1 MDRNHLLGIGCG
13 VLAGALW
20 GLVFLAP
27 NLTPDFT
34 AFEISAGRYLAYGAM
49 ALALVAPRWSALRT
63 KLTRDDW
70 LALAWL
76 SLAGNIVYYIFL
88 ATAVQ
93 MAGPAPA
100 ALIVGLLPVVISLIG
115 TRDEGAVSVTKLAPS
130 LVLAVAGVGLISAS
144 SLARDGLQGNWQ
156 QQTAGL
162 ICAVG
167 ALACWTLFA
176 VGNAR
181 RIARLPHVSSHDWS
195 LLLGVVTGAQALLL
209 TPAFLLSPQFHDTE
223 AWLRLGMISC
233 AIALLASVAGNAL
246 WNSAS
251 RRLPLTMTGQM
262 VIFETLFALLY
273 GFLWE
278 QRLPTVLELAAIMAL
293 VLAVLW
299 CVTRYRM
306 PRPHE

>member
-1 MDRNHLLGIGCG
+1 MDRNHLLGIGFG

-49 ALALVAPRWSALRT
+49 ALVLIAPRWGALRA

-93 MAGPAPA
+93 LAGPAPA
-100 ALIVGLLPVVISLIG
+100 ALIVGLLPVVISLVG
-115 TRDEGAVSVTKLAPS
+115 TREEGAVSVAKLAPS
-130 LVLAVAGVGLISAS
+130 LVLAVAGVALISAS
-144 SLARDGLQGNWQ
+144 SFARDGLQGNWQ
-156 QQTAGL
+156 ALAAGL

-167 ALACWTLFA
+167 ALVCWALFA
-176 VGNAR
+176 IGNAR
-181 RIARLPHVSSHDWS
+181 RMARLPQVSSHDWS

-209 TPAFLLSPQFHDTE
+209 TPAFLLSPQPHDME
-223 AWLRLGMISC
+223 AWLRLGVISC
-233 AIALLASVAGNAL
+233 AIALLASIAGNAL

-278 QRLPTVLELAAIMAL
+278 QRLPAALELAAILAL

-299 CVTRYRM
+299 CVSSHRM

>member
-1 MDRNHLLGIGCG
+1 MDRNHLLGIGAG

-27 NLTPDFT
+27 NLTPDFS
-34 AFEISAGRYLAYGAM
+34 ALEISAGRYLAYGAM
-49 ALALVAPRWSALRT
+49 ALTLIAPRWRAVRA
-63 KLTRDDW
+63 KLTRADW
-70 LALAWL
+70 MALVWL

-100 ALIVGLLPVVISLIG
+100 ALIVGLLPVAISLIG
-115 TRDEGAVSVTKLAPS
+115 TREEGAVSAVKLAPS
-130 LVLAVAGVGLISAS
+130 LVLAVVGVALISAS
-144 SLARDGLQGNWQ
+144 SLAQGGLAGNWQ
-156 QQTAGL
+156 SQVIGL

-167 ALACWTLFA
+167 ALGCWTLFA

-181 RIARLPHVSSHDWS
+181 CIARLPHVSSHDWS
-195 LLLGVVTGAQALLL
+195 LLLGVVTGAEALLM
-209 TPAFLLSPQFHDTE
+209 TPAFLFSSHDTE
-223 AWLRLGMISC
+223 AWLRLIMISC
-233 AIALLASVAGNAL
+233 AIALLASIAGNAL

-273 GFLWE
+273 GFFWE
-278 QRLPTVLELAAIMAL
+278 QRLPTALELAAIAAL
-293 VLAVLW
+293 VTAVLW
-299 CVTRYRM
+299 CVSSHRM
-306 PRPHE
+306 PKPHE

>member
-1 MDRNHLLGIGCG
+1 MDRDHLLGIGFG

-27 NLTPDFT
+27 NLTPDFS
-34 AFEISAGRYLAYGAM
+34 AFEISAGRYLAYGVM
-49 ALALVAPRWSALRT
+49 ALALIAPRWRALRA

-76 SLAGNIVYYIFL
+76 SLAGNIIYYIFL

-93 MAGPAPA
+93 LAGPAPA
-100 ALIVGLLPVVISLIG
+100 ALIVGLLPVAISLIG
-115 TRDEGAVSVTKLAPS
+115 TRDEGAVSVAKLAPS
-130 LVLAVAGVGLISAS
+130 LVLAVAGVVLISMS
-144 SLARDGLQGNWQ
+144 SLAGEGVAGDWREQA
-156 QQTAGL
+156 AGL

-167 ALACWTLFA
+167 ALICWTLFA
-176 VGNAR
+176 VGNER
-181 RIARLPHVSSHDWS
+181 RLARLPHVSSHDWS

-209 TPAFLLSPQFHDTE
+209 TPAFLLSPQSHDME

-233 AIALLASVAGNAL
+233 AIALLASIAGNAL

-262 VIFETLFALLY
+262 VIFETLFALFY
-273 GFLWE
+273 GFVWE
-278 QRLPTVLELAAIMAL
+278 QRLPIALEMAAIAAL

-299 CVTRYRM
+299 CVSSHRM

>member
-1 MDRNHLLGIGCG
+1 MERNHLLGIGFG

-49 ALALVAPRWSALRT
+49 AVALIAPRWNALKG

-70 LALAWL
+70 LALTWL

-93 MAGPAPA
+93 LAGPAPA
-100 ALIVGLLPVVISLIG
+100 ALIVGLLPVAISLIG
-115 TRDEGAVSVTKLAPS
+115 TRDEGAVSVAKLAPS
-130 LVLAVAGVGLISAS
+130 LVLAVAGVALISMS
-144 SLARDGLQGNWQ
+144 SLARDGLEGSWQ
-156 QQTAGL
+156 AQAAGL

-181 RIARLPHVSSHDWS
+181 RMARLPHVSSHDWS
-195 LLLGVVTGAQALLL
+195 LLLGVETGAEALLL
-209 TPAFLLSPQFHDTE
+209 TPAFLLSPQPHDMD
-223 AWLRLGMISC
+223 AWLRLVMISW
-233 AIALLASVAGNAL
+233 AIALLASIAGNAL

-262 VIFETLFALLY
+262 VIFETLFALFY
-273 GFLWE
+273 GFVWE
-278 QRLPTVLELAAIMAL
+278 QRLPTVLEALAILAL

-299 CVTRYRM
+299 CVSSHRM